1 MKKLIAVMML
11 CIAFAGFLPAGAQSR
26 GDQLMKQAQTSLDNK
41 EYVKARY
48 CFLQAYNAFAARS
61 RTDKAVVCAVN
72 TAALYHREG
81 YYKEAFEVLSRLDG
95 ILSDAETASSKPRPN
110 CTTRYIRSAC

>member
-41 EYVKARY
+41 
-48 CFLQAYNAFAARS
+48 
-61 RTDKAVVCAVN
+61 
-72 TAALYHREG
+72 
-81 YYKEAFEVLSRLDG
+81 
-95 ILSDAETASSKPRPN
+95 
-110 CTTRYIRSAC
+110 